1 MNTDEYRFAKVRTGI
16 TVPDIWYGVTKMTK
30 DQDKAYSSGRT
41 VIPDIIATKVRTVM
55 EYLENCGKKLADD
68 ISKALP
74 DCTVS
79 FNDSTGTI
87 MLTFPSKKSIVID
100 CAGVDTTNHAPVYV
114 AARSTK
120 SEAIFI
126 FFDDKSPARP
136 NYIPGNQ
143 WFLWR
148 GDFPEN
154 RHMSQFQN
162 YFNKIGEQLL
172 TSAFRAY
179 A

>member
-1 MNTDEYRFAKVRTGI
+1 MSTDEYRSAKARTGI

-41 VIPDIIATKVRTVM
+41 VIPDTIATKVRTVM
-55 EYLENCGKKLADD
+55 EYLVSCGNKLADE
-68 ISKALP
+68 IRKALP

-87 MLTFPSKKSIVID
+87 MLTFPSQKSIVID
-100 CAGVDTTNHAPVYV
+100 CAGVDLMNHAPMYV

-120 SEAIFI
+120 SEASFI
-126 FFDDKSPARP
+126 FFNDKSPAKP
-136 NYIPGNQ
+136 QHIQGDQ

-154 RHMSQFQN
+154 RNMSQFQN
-162 YFNKIGEQLL
+162 YFNEIGEQLL